1 MKGGTGELS
10 YVGAFGYA
18 SSLEACFCNTGQ
30 IQIAP
35 NIILPL
41 ERLNFLTIR
50 RPKQLKKTIFFCTT
64 PLEVDFNKS
73 IISV

>member
-1 MKGGTGELS
+1 MKGGTRKLS

-18 SSLEACFCNTGQ
+18 SSLEASVCNTGQ

-35 NIILPL
+35 TIILPL
-41 ERLNFLTIR
+41 ERLSFLTIR

-64 PLEVDFNKS
+64 TLEVDFNKS